1 MEVVLLKE
9 VKRLGKR
16 GDVKRVADGYARNY
30 LIPRGLAVVATAA
43 ARSRIAEEAAV
54 VERQELDEKGLAEE
68 QAAKMEKAQLVFKA
82 KAGESGRLYGSITSG
97 NIAEQLTEKFGIE
110 MDKRKVALEEPIK
123 EVGKTKVEIKLHPE
137 IKVTITV
144 IVEAESD

>member
-68 QAAKMEKAQLVFKA
+68 QAAKIEKAQLVFKA
-82 KAGESGRLYGSITSG
+82 KAGESGRLYGSITNG

-110 MDKRKVALEEPIK
+110 IDRRKVALEEPIK

-137 IKVTITV
+137 VKVTITV
-144 IVEAESD
+144 TVEAESD

>member
-30 LIPRGLAVVATAA
+30 LIPRGLAVVATVA

-82 KAGESGRLYGSITSG
+82 KASESGRLYGSITSG

-110 MDKRKVALEEPIK
+110 IDKRKVVLEEPIK

-137 IKVTITV
+137 VKVIVTV
-144 IVEAESD
+144 TVEAESD